1 MLITVENRFA
11 LMCALRNAI
20 KTFEMFEDRHCAN
33 VRCSDCIFR
42 YQIKGIDEIL
52 FACPN
57 DELSIGY
64 DIKVLKELL
73 EELEK

>member
-1 MLITVENRFA
+1 MLITVKNRFA
-11 LMCALRNAI
+11 LMCAVRNAI
-20 KTFEMFEDRHCAN
+20 NTFEMFEDRQCEN

-42 YQIKGIDEIL
+42 YDIEDNLIS
-52 FACPN
+52 CPN
-57 DELSIGY
+57 AELSIGY